1 MATNQQI
8 MDKLD
13 IMSKKLDTISK
24 KMDRVERTTK
34 QEINQLERKFVR
46 LQDTL
51 TGQGSTATLLSRI
64 DAYTSYTAALNTYN
78 TAVKYDPSNN
88 AAILYDCACLLAN
101 TANQL
106 SNINENTDIIDND
119 SQVAINPMGFF
130 ELMVGML
137 TTINAEGKN
146 NKVIHPIDIAVI
158 KTSTIVG
165 LQEPSDYFINN
176 ILVNIDKTKSK
187 EFLDDT
193 DGCF

>member
-24 KMDRVERTTK
+24 KMDRVERTMK
-34 QEINQLERKFVR
+34 QEINQLERKFVK
-46 LQDTL
+46 LQDTI
-51 TGQGSTATLLSRI
+51 TGQESSIALLSRI
-64 DAYTSYTAALNTYN
+64 DAYTAYIASLNTYN

-119 SQVAINPMGFF
+119 SEVSINPMGFF

-137 TTINAEGKN
+137 TTINDNGDKI
-146 NKVIHPIDIAVI
+146 KVVHPIDISVL
-158 KTSTIVG
+158 KTSTKVG

-176 ILVNIDKTKSK
+176 ILVNIDPVKSLSEVDK
-187 EFLDDT
+187 

>member
-24 KMDRVERTTK
+24 KMDRVERTMK
-34 QEINQLERKFVR
+34 QEINQLERKFVK
-46 LQDTL
+46 LQNTL
-51 TGQGSTATLLSRI
+51 TGQESSLALLSRI

-119 SQVAINPMGFF
+119 SEVAINPMGFF
-130 ELMVGML
+130 ELMIGML
-137 TTINAEGKN
+137 TTINADGTD
-146 NKVIHPIDIAVI
+146 NKVIHPIDIAAI
-158 KTSTIVG
+158 KTSTKVG

-176 ILVNIDKTKSK
+176 ILVNIDKTKSA
-187 EFLDDT
+187 EFVDGDD
-193 DGCF
+193 CF